1 MIAVQQLPALAGLAP
16 NEIVLGVTPSAKHDR
31 LLASYLFNLERGPAA
46 VRDMI
51 VADFRCFFDLGA
63 RRQAADMLIVLR
75 RFLSDHPQAGRVP
88 PERKREG
95 VASIPLSSNHREI
108 EGRIRSAVVGAC
120 VLKKGVRQEMSPSL
134 NARPV
139 LSEDDFDGSGAE
151 EEEGINLSFL
161 RRAAL
166 LRGRDHEQAERRS
179 IAYVMVGTRSD
190 ITGGVA
196 PFPKAFRYRER
207 SPRPSP

>member
-16 NEIVLGVTPSAKHDR
+16 NEIVLGVTPSAEHDR

-95 VASIPLSSNHREI
+95 VASIPLSSNHREN

-120 VLKKGVRQEMSPSL
+120 ALKKGVRQEMSPSL

-139 LSEDDFDGSGAE
+139 LSEDDFDVSGAE
-151 EEEGINLSFL
+151 EEEGTNLSFS
-161 RRAAL
+161 RRRTARCAGRRFSEGVITSRRNAGPL
-166 LRGRDHEQAERRS
+166 LTSWWER
-179 IAYVMVGTRSD
+179 VQT
-190 ITGGVA
+190 
-196 PFPKAFRYRER
+196 
-207 SPRPSP
+207 